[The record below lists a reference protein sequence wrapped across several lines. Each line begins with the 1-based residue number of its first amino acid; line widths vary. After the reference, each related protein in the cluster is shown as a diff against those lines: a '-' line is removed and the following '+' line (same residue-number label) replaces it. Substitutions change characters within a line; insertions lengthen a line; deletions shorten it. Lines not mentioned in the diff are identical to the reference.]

1 MSKSDELLTLLVGGV
16 EYYGWTAAAARL
28 SLETVSGEFELT
40 VVDKWEGRDI
50 RWPIRRGDAC
60 ELRAGE
66 DVLITGY
73 VDKSN
78 PALTATERSLSVS
91 GRDATGDLV
100 DCSAVQS
107 PDQWSGRTLEEIA
120 RILCAPFGI
129 RVVAETDTGKPFPIF
144 KLQPGDTAFAAIERM
159 CRQRAVLSTSDG
171 HGGLLITAPGKAGH
185 VELVLEE
192 GVNILEI
199 SGEFDDSD
207 RFAEYVIK
215 GQQSGVSAAKGGT
228 PKGMEGVEIIGG
240 GEASKSA
247 DTAKRA
253 AAPASGRATDPGVTR
268 YRPLV
273 MISEGEAAGPSPQT
287 RAEWE
292 ASVRAAR
299 ATQVTVKVQGLRVGQ
314 PGEDGGQLWLPN
326 YTVRVISETLELDD
340 VLLIKECAYSQSDSG
355 TITELGL
362 TRPDAFVTLPEV
374 PPPAEG
380 KGKEGKSKAAKLPEG
395 TEVIK

>member
-1 MSKSDELLTLLVGGV
+1 MSKSDELLTLLVGGT
-16 EYYGWTAAAARL
+16 EYHGWTTAGARL
-28 SLETVSGEFELT
+28 SLETISGEFDLS
-40 VVDKWEGRDI
+40 VVDKWQGRDI

-78 PALTATERSLSVS
+78 PAISAADRALSVS

-120 RILCAPFGI
+120 RILCAPFNI
-129 RVVAETDTGKPFPIF
+129 SVTAETATGKPFPIF
-144 KLQPGDTAFAAIERM
+144 KLQPGETGFAAIERL
-159 CRQRAVLSTSDG
+159 CRQRGVLAISDG
-171 HGGLLITAPGKAGH
+171 HGGLLITAPGKGGH
-185 VELVLEE
+185 IELVLEE
-192 GVNILEI
+192 GKNILEI

-207 RFAEYVIK
+207 RFSEYIIK
-215 GQQSGVSAAKGGT
+215 GQQSGVSAAKGGGT
-228 PKGMEGVEIIGG
+228 PKGLEGAEIIGG
-240 GEASKSA
+240 EEKASKSP

-253 AAPASGRATDPGVTR
+253 AAPASGRATDSGVTR

-273 MISEGEAAGPSPQT
+273 IVAEGEASGQSPQT

-292 ASVRAAR
+292 ATVRAAR
-299 ATQVTVKVQGLRVGQ
+299 ATQISVKVQGLRAVM
-314 PGEDGGQLWLPN
+314 PGEEGGQIWLPN
-326 YTVRVISETLELDD
+326 YTVRVISETLEIDD
-340 VLLIKECAYSQSDSG
+340 VLLIKDCAYSQAESG

-362 TRPDAFVTLPEV
+362 TRPDAFVLLPEV
-374 PPPAEG
+374 PPAEGG
-380 KGKEGKSKAAKLPEG
+380 KGKGKAAKLPEG